1 MLISGK
7 LHSRVKSRNS
17 RASVETLDFA
27 QVCTFFRRDRSWIA
41 SGGTKGGGAI
51 AGWYPMLFPA
61 DAGTPSIDPTWQAVA
76 RPKRHKTARGG
87 GGGRAW
93 ESLSPPLSDAAGQLV
108 DVAGGWVRKTVGS
121 SRVSGTM
128 AHLSK
133 RRHGAQQGTRSPT
146 GRQAPGWMQHDN
158 RPKSQCSFLFPIEAD

>member
-1 MLISGK
+1 LDCQWWHEGGGDRR
-7 LHSRVKSRNS
+7 LVPDAVPSRCG
-17 RASVETLDFA
+17 DPI
-27 QVCTFFRRDRSWIA
+27 DRS
-41 SGGTKGGGAI
+41 
-51 AGWYPMLFPA
+51 
-61 DAGTPSIDPTWQAVA
+61 TWQAVA

-146 GRQAPGWMQHDN
+146 GRQAPG
-158 RPKSQCSFLFPIEAD
+158 